1 MLDFNAVIGAVND
14 FVWSDWT
21 LYVLMLTGV
30 VFTVWSRFSQIR
42 ALTHGTELLLGRY
55 DDRTGPGALRHFQT
69 LSAALSGTVGLG
81 NIGGVAIAVA
91 LGGPGAVFWM
101 WVVGFIGMAIKS
113 TEVILSMLYRNVD
126 DPANPHGGP
135 MWVARKAFAG
145 WGPGWQRFGRVL
157 AVLFCIT
164 LIIATITGIS
174 FFQMWNVAN
183 ITENY
188 FGIPGVASSI
198 VMAILVAAV
207 VIGGIRRLGAVA
219 GWLVPFMIVVYIGG
233 GLVLLLLNVEQLPAV
248 FASIF
253 RSAFSPHEATGAF
266 IGGTAGYAFLFGMK
280 RSLYSNEAGQGSSPI
295 VHAAAR
301 TREPVREG
309 IVAGLEPFIDTLIV
323 CTFSALV
330 ILVSGVWSRA
340 PDAQIPECATDR
352 GGRRR
357 PVDVC
362 GLARARACRRSHG
375 QRAARLR
382 GRPRGSES
390 PDRQRS
396 APRARHGTVDPQRDS
411 PHRVGDARERHATP
425 ALAERALARLCRGDA
440 YCARLRH
447 GLGRLRQVAG
457 DDCLLAVRILDD
469 DLLDLLRRAGR
480 RLHVRRAYVMRLPD
494 PDLPADGPG
503 GHPSSWKP
511 HRGGRAHDARHRRH
525 ALGQHPAHHPA
536 RRARPCAPTGTTSVR
551 LDSGDFAAERRK

>member
-14 FVWSDWT
+14 FIWSDWT

-30 VFTVWSRFSQIR
+30 VFTVWSRFTQVR

-55 DDRTGPGALRHFQT
+55 DDLTGPGALCHFQT

-113 TEVILSMLYRNVD
+113 VEVILSMLYRNVD

-145 WGPGWQRFGRVL
+145 WGRGWQQFGRVL

-164 LIIATITGIS
+164 LIVATVTGIS

-183 ITENY
+183 ITESY

-219 GWLVPFMIVVYIGG
+219 GWLVPIMIVVYVGG
-233 GLVLLLLNVEQLPAV
+233 GLLLLLLNVEQLPEV

-266 IGGTAGYAFLFGMK
+266 IGGTAGYAFLFGM
-280 RSLYSNEAGQGSSPI
+280 RRALYSNEAGQGSSPI
-295 VHAAAR
+295 VHSAAR

-330 ILVSGVWSRA
+330 ILVSGVWNRA
-340 PDAQIPECATDR
+340 PDAQLP
-352 GGRRR
+352 
-357 PVDVC
+357 
-362 GLARARACRRSHG
+362 
-375 QRAARLR
+375 
-382 GRPRGSES
+382 
-390 PDRQRS
+390 S
-396 APRARHGTVDPQRDS
+396 APRPEATANGRWTFTDSTAPSLADGVMADGQRVYMVVHADPNLRTDNDLHRVHGTVRLTHNGTPGIEWETLAS
-411 PHRVGDARERHATP
+411 ATP
-425 ALAERALARLCRGDA
+425 PRLSQNGLWLDYVGATLTARAFDTAWDGFGKWLVTIACWLFA
-440 YCARLRH
+440 YSTMISWIYYGEQGVVYMFGSRH
-447 GLGRLRQVAG
+447 VMAFRILI
-457 DDCLLAVRILDD
+457 CLLMVLGGTRFVETATEVDAITTLGTGVMLWVNIPLTV
-469 DLLDLLRRAGR
+469 LLASQAI
-480 RLHVRRAYVMRLPD
+480 RAYRD
-494 PDLPADGPG
+494 YI
-503 GHPSSWKP
+503 
-511 HRGGRAHDARHRRH
+511 
-525 ALGQHPAHHPA
+525 
-536 RRARPCAPTGTTSVR
+536 TR
-551 LDSGDFAAERRK
+551 LDSGAFAAERRK

>member
-1 MLDFNAVIGAVND
+1 MSDFNSVIGAVND
-14 FVWSDWT
+14 IIWADWT
-21 LYVLMLTGV
+21 LYVLLLTGL

-55 DDRTGPGALRHFQT
+55 DDLTGPGALRHFQT

-126 DPANPHGGP
+126 DPGNPHGGP

-183 ITENY
+183 ITESY

-198 VMAILVAAV
+198 VMAVLVAAV

-248 FASIF
+248 FVSIF

-340 PDAQIPECATDR
+340 PDAQF
-352 GGRRR
+352 
-357 PVDVC
+357 
-362 GLARARACRRSHG
+362 L
-375 QRAARLR
+375 
-382 GRPRGSES
+382 
-390 PDRQRS
+390 S
-396 APRARHGTVDPQRDS
+396 APRVEAAADGQWTFADSPAPALADGVMADGQRVYVVVHADPNRRTDNDLHRVHGTVRLTPNGTARIEWETLASATVPRLSQNGLWLDY
-411 PHRVGDARERHATP
+411 VGATLTARAFDTAWDGFGKWLVTIACWLFAYSTMISWIYYGEQGVVYMFGSRYAMAFRILVCALMVLGGTRFVETATEVDAITT
-425 ALAERALARLCRGDA
+425 
-440 YCARLRH
+440 
-447 GLGRLRQVAG
+447 LGTGVMLWVNIPLTI
-457 DDCLLAVRILDD
+457 LLASQ
-469 DLLDLLRRAGR
+469 AM
-480 RLHVRRAYVMRLPD
+480 RAYRD
-494 PDLPADGPG
+494 YI
-503 GHPSSWKP
+503 
-511 HRGGRAHDARHRRH
+511 
-525 ALGQHPAHHPA
+525 
-536 RRARPCAPTGTTSVR
+536 TR
-551 LDSGDFAAERRK
+551 LDRGAFAAERRK

>member
-14 FVWSDWT
+14 FIWSDWT

-30 VFTVWSRFSQIR
+30 VFTVWSRFSQVR

-55 DDRTGPGALRHFQT
+55 DDLTGPGALRHFQT

-113 TEVILSMLYRNVD
+113 VEVILSMLYRNVD

-145 WGPGWQRFGRVL
+145 WGRGWQQFGRVL

-164 LIIATITGIS
+164 LIIATVTGIS

-183 ITENY
+183 ITEAY
-188 FGIPGVASSI
+188 FGIPGLASSI

-219 GWLVPFMIVVYIGG
+219 GWLVPIMIVLYVGG
-233 GLVLLLLNVEQLPAV
+233 GLLLLLLNVERLPEV
-248 FASIF
+248 FVSIF

-330 ILVSGVWSRA
+330 ILVSGVWNRA
-340 PDAQIPECATDR
+340 PDAQLP
-352 GGRRR
+352 
-357 PVDVC
+357 
-362 GLARARACRRSHG
+362 
-375 QRAARLR
+375 
-382 GRPRGSES
+382 
-390 PDRQRS
+390 S
-396 APRARHGTVDPQRDS
+396 APRPEATADGRWTFTDSTAPSLADGVMADGQRVYMVVHADPNLRTDNDLHRVHGTVRLTHNGTAGIEWETLAS
-411 PHRVGDARERHATP
+411 ATP
-425 ALAERALARLCRGDA
+425 PRLSQNGLWLDYVGATLTARAFDTAWDGFGKWLVTIACWLFAYSTMISWIYYGEQGVTYMFGSRYVMIFRILICVLMVLGGTRFVETATEVDA
-440 YCARLRH
+440 ITT
-447 GLGRLRQVAG
+447 LGTGVMLWVNIPLTV
-457 DDCLLAVRILDD
+457 LLASQ
-469 DLLDLLRRAGR
+469 AM
-480 RLHVRRAYVMRLPD
+480 RAYRD
-494 PDLPADGPG
+494 YI
-503 GHPSSWKP
+503 
-511 HRGGRAHDARHRRH
+511 
-525 ALGQHPAHHPA
+525 
-536 RRARPCAPTGTTSVR
+536 TR
-551 LDSGDFAAERRK
+551 LDSGAFAAERRK

>member
-1 MLDFNAVIGAVND
+1 MVDFNAVIGAVND
-14 FVWSDWT
+14 FIWSDWT

-30 VFTVWSRFSQIR
+30 VFTVWSRFTQVR

-55 DDRTGPGALRHFQT
+55 DDLTGPGALRHFQT

-113 TEVILSMLYRNVD
+113 VEVILSMLYRNVD

-145 WGPGWQRFGRVL
+145 WGRGWQQFGRVL

-164 LIIATITGIS
+164 LIVATVTGIS

-183 ITENY
+183 ITESY

-219 GWLVPFMIVVYIGG
+219 GWLVPIMIVVYVGG
-233 GLVLLLLNVEQLPAV
+233 GLLLLLLNVEQLPEV

-280 RSLYSNEAGQGSSPI
+280 RALYSNEAGQGSSPI
-295 VHAAAR
+295 VHSAAR

-330 ILVSGVWSRA
+330 ILVSGVWNRA
-340 PDAQIPECATDR
+340 PDAQLP
-352 GGRRR
+352 
-357 PVDVC
+357 
-362 GLARARACRRSHG
+362 
-375 QRAARLR
+375 
-382 GRPRGSES
+382 
-390 PDRQRS
+390 S
-396 APRARHGTVDPQRDS
+396 APRPEATANGRWTFTDSTAPSLADGVMADGQRVYMVVHADPNLRTDNDLHRVHGTVRLTHNGTPGIEWETLAS
-411 PHRVGDARERHATP
+411 ATP
-425 ALAERALARLCRGDA
+425 PRLSQNGLWLDYVGATLTARAFDTAWDGFGKWLVTIACWLFA
-440 YCARLRH
+440 YSTMISWIYYGEQGVVYMFGSRH
-447 GLGRLRQVAG
+447 VMAFRILI
-457 DDCLLAVRILDD
+457 CLLMVLGGTRFVETATEVDAITTLGTGVMLWVNIPLTV
-469 DLLDLLRRAGR
+469 LLASQAI
-480 RLHVRRAYVMRLPD
+480 RAYRD
-494 PDLPADGPG
+494 YI
-503 GHPSSWKP
+503 
-511 HRGGRAHDARHRRH
+511 
-525 ALGQHPAHHPA
+525 
-536 RRARPCAPTGTTSVR
+536 TR
-551 LDSGDFAAERRK
+551 LDSGAFAAERRK